1 MVPYTNNRSI
11 WSTNWR
17 DQTVPTSVPW
27 IMSRRA
33 LLDTNYRETGMV
45 RPESSVIELQVE
57 KVGQLFDTLDPT
69 PFRER
74 DLDREAEEY
83 IVGWARELPRK
94 TTIRIIIHMPV
105 SEVTKEQTQLLG
117 QAVNRYF
124 GYRADMLT
132 TELKEV
138 LRVGRY
144 SLCIGLVVLTAC
156 VISARLIAQ
165 LSSSGEFTA
174 LLREG
179 LIILGWVANWRPI
192 EIILYDRWPIIRRR
206 NLYRRLAG
214 AEITVSPR

>member
-1 MVPYTNNRSI
+1 M
-11 WSTNWR
+11 
-17 DQTVPTSVPW
+17 
-27 IMSRRA
+27 A
-33 LLDTNYRETGMV
+33 EL
-45 RPESSVIELQVE
+45 SVIELQVE